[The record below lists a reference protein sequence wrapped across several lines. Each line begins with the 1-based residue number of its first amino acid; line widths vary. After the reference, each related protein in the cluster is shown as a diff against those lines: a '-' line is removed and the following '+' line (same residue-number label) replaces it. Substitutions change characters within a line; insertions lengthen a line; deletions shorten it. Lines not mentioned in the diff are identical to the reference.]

1 MPEKM
6 IRLGAVDVDVGPLL
20 SDPAVRKAFGQ
31 VVFEIHDP
39 IYAIVG
45 FSELLIAEL
54 APIASSQ
61 HLQHLRYIH
70 QSASFLLQIR
80 NDLLAAGREAYEAER
95 QQPNIAAVTRDVARK
110 SGDCDQGSN

>member
-6 IRLGAVDVDVGPLL
+6 IRLGGVDVDVGPLL
-20 SDPAVRKAFGQ
+20 SDPAARKAFAQ
-31 VVFEIHDP
+31 VLFEIQDP
-39 IYAIVG
+39 MHAIVG
-45 FSELLIAEL
+45 FSEVLIAEL

-80 NDLLAAGREAYEAER
+80 NDLLAAGRGAYEAER
-95 QQPNIAAVTRDVARK
+95 QQSNIVQATRDVARK